1 MREREGE
8 NVGGGRGEQSIHI
21 CINDLPPI
29 FKEKAVNKCW
39 TQYSLSISRHTHQ
52 QALTAQLRCQLKAYL
67 QRAN

>member
-29 FKEKAVNKCW
+29 FKEKAVNKC
-39 TQYSLSISRHTHQ
+39 
-52 QALTAQLRCQLKAYL
+52 
-67 QRAN
+67 